1 MSNLKI
7 IVCTLTGTIGG
18 VIVNLLGGW
27 TSDLATLVIL
37 MVADFVM
44 GLALAIIFHK
54 SNKSESGALSSK
66 ACWMGLFKKIAT
78 LLFVVMAHR
87 FDILLGVDYIRSAT
101 IIGFI
106 TNESISILENAGLMG
121 LPLPAVFT
129 KVIDVL
135 KNKLNEDDEE

>member
-7 IVCTLTGTIGG
+7 AVCTVVGTIGG

-27 TSDLATLVIL
+27 TTDLATLVIL
-37 MVADFVM
+37 MVVDFVM
-44 GLALAIIFHK
+44 GLALAMIFHNSK
-54 SNKSESGALSSK
+54 KSESGALSSK

-87 FDILLGVDYIRSAT
+87 FDMLLGVDYIRSAT

-121 LPLPAVFT
+121 IPLPAVFT

-135 KNKLNEDDEE
+135 KTKSEDDEE